1 VSLIDRRL
9 LFLGVL
15 LAWARCCSCF
25 GCYCP
30 LSPARRRDLIFSLT
44 KVNWTTFGLAAVVVL
59 EVRAIILLI
68 RTSPGLGGPV
78 LLLIFIISFGC
89 IALTL
94 LFWGLIV
101 ASAIA
106 A

>member
-1 VSLIDRRL
+1 MLLLFRL
-9 LFLGVL
+9 LLPVVS
-15 LAWARCCSCF
+15 RQTTR
-25 GCYCP
+25 P
-30 LSPARRRDLIFSLT
+30 LFSLT
-44 KVNWTTFGLAAVVVL
+44 KVTWTTFGLAAVVVL

-78 LLLIFIISFGC
+78 LLLIFIISFRC